1 MRATSPLARPPA
13 PPWLLNS
20 CHNHSMLRV
29 VLITGISGSGKSV
42 ALRMLEDAGFTCVDN
57 LPLRFLTEFVA
68 AARDDGMERVAA
80 AIDVRSPGQLAELPN
95 VITALRAMGTQL
107 SVVFLDASTATL
119 TQRYSES
126 RRRHPL
132 TDRAARGGQS
142 LSLADCID
150 MERELLAPVRDQE
163 HVIDTS
169 DLTPG
174 QLRAWIRE
182 LIDADRSPL
191 VLTFESFAFKRG
203 VPNDADLVF
212 DVRCLPNPYY
222 DRHLRPLTGRDQPVA
237 DWLSGFE
244 IVQRM
249 VDDIDGFLRRWLP
262 QYTLDTRNY
271 LTVAVGCTGGQHRS
285 VYVVEELARRF
296 SEHDPLLV
304 RHRSQLP
311 KDPA

>member
-1 MRATSPLARPPA
+1 
-13 PPWLLNS
+13 
-20 CHNHSMLRV
+20 MLRV

-42 ALRMLEDAGFTCVDN
+42 ALRMLEDSGFTCVDN
-57 LPLRFLTEFVA
+57 LPLSFLTEFVA
-68 AARDDGMERVAA
+68 TAHDAGMERVAV

-107 SVVFLDASTATL
+107 SVVFLDASTETL

-132 TDRAARGGQS
+132 TDRASRGGPPV
-142 LSLADCID
+142 SLAECID
-150 MERELLAPVRDQE
+150 MERELLAPLRDQE

-169 DLTPG
+169 GLTPG

-191 VLTFESFAFKRG
+191 VLTFASFAFKRG

-222 DRHLRPLTGRDQPVA
+222 DSNLRPLTGRDKPVA
-237 DWLSGFE
+237 DWLAGFE

-249 VDDIDGFLRRWLP
+249 VDDIDGFIRRWLP

-271 LTVAVGCTGGQHRS
+271 LTVAIGCTGGQHRS

-304 RHRSQLP
+304 RHRTQLP
-311 KDPA
+311 KDTA